1 MRLLIVD
8 DHIAVAESL
17 HALLSREPGFELT
30 PIAPD
35 AETALRIVRETE
47 PDVVLMDQGLPGMSG
62 TDAVARVLEIRP
74 ATAVI
79 MFSGSMTED
88 DLVTAVESGIRG
100 YVPKGARAADV
111 VSAVRRAAAGEILL
125 APDELTRLLRRS
137 RERSRQ
143 RLERDRQVASLTP
156 REREVLRLMAK
167 AQDVPAISDALGITA
182 HTARGYIQN
191 ILEKLQAHSRLEA
204 VIRATLGGSAT
215 LFGGDTSTYRYGDSG
230 IAVIAPTGRD
240 SGRAERLRTL
250 VRARLDEL
258 MRTMTAT
265 VRAFGG
271 ARWQVRAGA
280 ATWGEELGT
289 TINLLRR
296 AEIALSEDAERRDA
310 A

>member
-1 MRLLIVD
+1 MVRLLIVD

-204 VIRATLGGSAT
+204 VIRAN
-215 LFGGDTSTYRYGDSG
+215 
-230 IAVIAPTGRD
+230 
-240 SGRAERLRTL
+240 
-250 VRARLDEL
+250 
-258 MRTMTAT
+258 
-265 VRAFGG
+265 
-271 ARWQVRAGA
+271 
-280 ATWGEELGT
+280 ELG
-289 TINLLRR
+289 LV
-296 AEIALSEDAERRDA
+296 EQ
-310 A
+310 

>member
-1 MRLLIVD
+1 VSRPLSTGLATAFFRLYLLDALAGGPARPAVLLAAIAAEGLPFAPGAFGRAVQSLLEGGHIAPAALGNVSLTMLGAAECAVERERWSVMLPTLVRLLGD
-8 DHIAVAESL
+8 PE
-17 HALLSREPGFELT
+17 
-30 PIAPD
+30 
-35 AETALRIVRETE
+35 
-47 PDVVLMDQGLPGMSG
+47 Q
-62 TDAVARVLEIRP
+62 RP
-74 ATAVI
+74 ATVVVP
-79 MFSGSMTED
+79 TP
-88 DLVTAVESGIRG
+88 AVERAPAVADAYLDRVLVASVRER
-100 YVPKGARAADV
+100 VAAARDGGPIFAIVLAQVDLD
-111 VSAVRRAAAGEILL
+111 AVGEATRRAMLHRA
-125 APDELTRLLRRS
+125 
-137 RERSRQ
+137 
-143 RLERDRQVASLTP
+143 
-156 REREVLRLMAK
+156 
-167 AQDVPAISDALGITA
+167 
-182 HTARGYIQN
+182 
-191 ILEKLQAHSRLEA
+191 
-204 VIRATLGGSAT
+204 IRATLGGSAT

-296 AEIALSEDAERRDA
+296 AEIALSEDAQRRDA